1 MHALPDQ
8 RAGCCGNVRVEKA
21 GSFYR
26 NVLGA
31 RETFRKAT
39 QNGELVRLGPTSEQ
53 MTNPTFPMVRWKL
66 TPNFETRLKKGHD
79 NEEIADTCWSKDRS
93 GVPRAG

>member
-1 MHALPDQ
+1 MRFPIRERLVAEMSD
-8 RAGCCGNVRVEKA
+8 VEKA

-53 MTNPTFPMVRWKL
+53 MTNDLSYGEVETEPQY
-66 TPNFETRLKKGHD
+66 FETRLKKGHD
-79 NEEIADTCWSKDRS
+79 NEEIADTCWSNDRS
-93 GVPRAG
+93 GVSRAG